1 MLRALFPFLALVLL
15 TPALPA
21 SAEPGRPSADDDG
34 LAAEAPRGRLP
45 AGVTPLAYRLD
56 LTIDPREAGFAG
68 RVAIDVELAAPT
80 ERIWLHGQHLLV
92 DELTASTAAGTTVR
106 GSYRE
111 VAEPGVSV
119 ALFEEPLPAGKVTL
133 AIAYRGAFDRN
144 LAGLF
149 KVEEQ
154 GQPYVLAKSESIQ
167 ARSYLPGFDEPGLK
181 ATFDISLTIP
191 EGFEAIGNEPVVA
204 REPAGDGMERVRF
217 ATTRPM
223 PTYLLSLAVGP
234 FDIVER
240 PPLAA
245 NAFRKDTVPL
255 RGVARTG
262 RGDAMNVVLDVT
274 PRMLGIFEQELQRP
288 YPFRKLDIVAA
299 PQWPSGATE
308 LSAAI
313 TYREQRILVG
323 DDPAPG
329 ARLSLL
335 GVHAHEL
342 AHMWFGNLVT
352 PPWWDDLWLKE
363 GFATWATPLVLTIL
377 DPEGG
382 HELNGAARAIRA
394 MRLDSLAST
403 RAIREPIADNNDIR
417 NAYDAIT
424 YAKSLGV
431 IHMVDQ
437 YFGPDRFRPA
447 LGRYVASHADG
458 VADSEAFYR
467 VIGEETG
474 EPALTQTFRSFVEQT
489 GVPLIEARLD
499 CAAGGGPIARL
510 RQSRYR
516 PLGSPI
522 DDADKR
528 WTIPVCLGTDS
539 GRQCQLLEERETA
552 VALPGETCPAWLL
565 PNAGGSGYYRW
576 QLDDDGWR
584 ALLENFDALAAVEAM
599 SLVDSAFAAF
609 EAGELPAALLL
620 AVIEASAVAP
630 ARQVVAM
637 PLPYLQRYRTA
648 YFDDAASAGL
658 AAFATRVY
666 SPVLKQTAG
675 SADPEARLLH
685 AELLAFLAR
694 TAEDPAARR
703 TLRER
708 ARAFTGFG
716 VPREAGALES
726 DLYEAALAV
735 AVQDSGADFIAHLL
749 SFRET
754 LDDPLFE
761 AASATALG
769 AVRDP
774 ALLPRVH
781 ALALGDTVGPR
792 ESFSLIAEALAE
804 PALREQHW
812 RWTRDNFASIVERI
826 PGQWRRRT
834 PRFAAAFCSEER
846 LTELEEL
853 FNAHAARVPGYQR
866 ALAQSKEQI
875 RLCSA
880 LSAPGRALG
889 AALAAETPDD
899 AGGAAK

>member
-1 MLRALFPFLALVLL
+1 MLRALALLLLLDMVLCAS
-15 TPALPA
+15 ALPA
-21 SAEPGRPSADDDG
+21 AAAAAGPATAADDA
-34 LAAEAPRGRLP
+34 LLAEAPRGRLP
-45 AGVTPLAYRLD
+45 AGVTPRAYRLD
-56 LTIDPREAGFAG
+56 LTVDPRQSGFG
-68 RVAIDVELAAPT
+68 GNVAIDVELAAPAD
-80 ERIWLHGQHLLV
+80 RIWLHGQDLV
-92 DELTASTAAGTTVR
+92 VNELTAVTAAGNTVR

-111 VAEPGVSV
+111 MAEPGVSV
-119 ALFEEPLPAGKVTL
+119 ALFEETLPAGKATL
-133 AIAYRGAFDRN
+133 RIAYAGAFDRN

-154 GQPYVLAKSESIQ
+154 GRPYVLAKSESIQ

-191 EGFEAIGNEPVVA
+191 RGFEAIGNEPVVA

-245 NAFRKDTVPL
+245 NPVRKDAVPL
-255 RGVARTG
+255 RGVSRAG
-262 RGDAMNVVLDVT
+262 RGGAMNYVLDVT
-274 PRMLGIFEQELQRP
+274 PRMLEIFEEQLRRP

-323 DDPAPG
+323 DHPAPG

-377 DPEGG
+377 EPEGG
-382 HELNGAARAIRA
+382 HDLNGAARAIRA

-403 RAIREPIADNNDIR
+403 RAIREPIEDNNDIR

-447 LGRYVASHADG
+447 LGRYVASYADG
-458 VADSEAFYR
+458 VADSADFYR

-474 EPALTQTFRSFVEQT
+474 EPGLTETFRSFVEQT
-489 GVPLIEARLD
+489 GVPVIDARVE
-499 CAAGGGPIARL
+499 CTGGEGPVVHL

-516 PLGSPI
+516 PLGSRI
-522 DDADKR
+522 DDADKL
-528 WTIPVCLGTDS
+528 WTIPVCLDS
-539 GRQCQLLEERETA
+539 GGPRQCLLMQGRKET
-552 VALPGETCPAWLL
+552 VALEAATCPERLL

-576 QLDDDGWR
+576 TLDSEYWWNELLDDLDDPA
-584 ALLENFDALAAVEAM
+584 ALTGVEAM
-599 SLVDSAFAAF
+599 SLIDSAFAAF
-609 EAGELPAALLL
+609 EAGGLEPPMLLNVVGGSSAAG
-620 AVIEASAVAP
+620 E
-630 ARQVVAM
+630 RQVLTM
-637 PLPYLQRYRTA
+637 PLPYLADYRNA
-648 YFDDAASAGL
+648 YFDQRAREAIAILGRRL
-658 AAFATRVY
+658 Y
-666 SPVLKQTAG
+666 QPVLDRTAG
-675 SADPEARLLH
+675 SDDPEEQLLH
-685 AELLAFLAR
+685 SELLAFLAR
-694 TAEDPAARR
+694 VAEDPAARR
-703 TLRER
+703 RL
-708 ARAFTGFG
+708 AGMAHAFTGFG
-716 VPREAGALES
+716 AKRETGALPS

-735 AVQDSGADFIAHLL
+735 AVQDSGAAFVDHLVDF
-749 SFRET
+749 RQQ

-769 AVRDP
+769 TIRDA
-774 ALLPRVH
+774 ALLDRVH
-781 ALALGDTVGPR
+781 DLALSEALGPR
-792 ESFSLIAEALAE
+792 ETFGLITAALAE
-804 PALREQHW
+804 PALRDAHW
-812 RWTRDNFASIVERI
+812 RWLRDNFSAVVKAI

-834 PRFAAAFCSEER
+834 PRFAAPFCSERR
-846 LTELEEL
+846 LGELRAL
-853 FNAHAARVPGYQR
+853 FATHADRVPGYER
-866 ALAQSKEQI
+866 ALAQSEESI
-875 RLCSA
+875 ALCI
-880 LSAPGRALG
+880 
-889 AALAAETPDD
+889 ALAPRGKAFGEAIAAW
-899 AGGAAK
+899 AGN